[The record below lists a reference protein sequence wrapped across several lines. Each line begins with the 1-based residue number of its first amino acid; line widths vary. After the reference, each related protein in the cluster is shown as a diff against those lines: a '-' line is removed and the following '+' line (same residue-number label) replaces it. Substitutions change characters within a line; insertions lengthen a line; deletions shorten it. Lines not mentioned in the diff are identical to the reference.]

1 MGREEMLRV
10 ILVDDEPFILQGLKV
25 LIDWEAEGY
34 EIAAALDNGE
44 AVIEFLKEN
53 QVDLIITDIKMP
65 GMTGIDLIRRIRQ
78 ENLSEA
84 YFVILSGYNDF
95 TYAQQ
100 AIRYNCVDYILKPV
114 EKDGLLAILRKIT
127 HLSESERIDRQ
138 NHQRMESAYLARNMI
153 ALLNGKYDEMN
164 LEYVKNHLQLSEG
177 IRYIDIEI
185 SESYDEWED
194 GAARALQRDLYSACQ
209 ELLQED
215 RSHAIFD
222 VSYKDKSFDIGFIF
236 CDYMAAKM
244 DMDEEDY
251 LNRLHRELEK
261 RLKRPVCMLVG
272 KRVQN
277 IAAISKSYGTSC
289 ILKSLVAFYVKKNIY
304 FYEQEVK
311 VKQNG
316 IILCKNSLDDLIRAI
331 EQDEKIQIRKSVDN
345 LYEEIGNMG
354 IAGDMLSLN
363 INYLLFQ
370 LIHLAME
377 QDNEVNQE
385 EILQF
390 ISESSFEEGIMRGS
404 SVHLSRFACEYA
416 DYLAQLRK
424 NVSRGVL
431 MEIEREVKENY
442 AENLSLRDL
451 SRKYYI
457 NSSYLGQ
464 IFRKKYGQSFKDY
477 LSHYRIDEAAGQ
489 LLKTDKK
496 IGQIAEDVG
505 YRDSDYFIRKFI
517 EIKGCT
523 PSKYRKIKL
532 NID

>member
-1 MGREEMLRV
+1 MLRV

-251 LNRLHRELEK
+251 LNRLHRELEI
-261 RLKRPVCMLVG
+261 G
-272 KRVQN
+272 
-277 IAAISKSYGTSC
+277 
-289 ILKSLVAFYVKKNIY
+289 
-304 FYEQEVK
+304 
-311 VKQNG
+311 
-316 IILCKNSLDDLIRAI
+316 RAH
-331 EQDEKIQIRKSVDN
+331 V
-345 LYEEIGNMG
+345 
-354 IAGDMLSLN
+354 
-363 INYLLFQ
+363 
-370 LIHLAME
+370 
-377 QDNEVNQE
+377 
-385 EILQF
+385 
-390 ISESSFEEGIMRGS
+390 
-404 SVHLSRFACEYA
+404 
-416 DYLAQLRK
+416 
-424 NVSRGVL
+424 
-431 MEIEREVKENY
+431 
-442 AENLSLRDL
+442 
-451 SRKYYI
+451 
-457 NSSYLGQ
+457 
-464 IFRKKYGQSFKDY
+464 
-477 LSHYRIDEAAGQ
+477 
-489 LLKTDKK
+489 
-496 IGQIAEDVG
+496 
-505 YRDSDYFIRKFI
+505 
-517 EIKGCT
+517 
-523 PSKYRKIKL
+523 
-532 NID
+532 